1 MTVSLTCLWQWNK
14 HFIVLIF
21 CRPEH
26 SISQGAFFQTMTRE
40 ELYEKAKLLPLSPG
54 VYIMH
59 AQSGKVIYVGK
70 SKALKNRVSSYF
82 MASAKHTPKT
92 KRMVECVYDFEVYH
106 TKTELE
112 ALILENQFIK
122 QYMPRFNIKLKDSSD
137 YPYIQFTDPPWSEI
151 KLAYKRVDGGGRYFG
166 PYSSAGTAY
175 GIINTVKKT
184 FRLPTC
190 KLKFPED
197 IGRTRPCLNF
207 HMGLCIAPCIEGK
220 MTSAEFNE
228 AVEPAVRFLKGEY
241 GGLLRELE
249 EKMNAAAEELEFEK
263 AAKYRDTISDIKKI
277 GDRQHIVSSPNTDA
291 DAIGIYSDD
300 LGSAVSVLFVRGGII
315 TDREC
320 FFFPAEEILDSGTLT
335 SLLFRFYTD
344 REYIPKE
351 VLLGYDLL
359 PEDQSMLEAKFAES
373 GSVRLY
379 RPQRGD
385 KHRLVEQSEN
395 NAKNLLMHKRETEDR
410 TTKFLAGIASF
421 LGLEVLPRRIEAYDI
436 SNSGDEHTTCV
447 MTVMIDGRFVKKEYR
462 TFNIRNQGQDDYAAM
477 REAIER
483 RLGHPE
489 WDYPDLFLLDGGEG
503 HVSTI
508 KSLLDEKGVVIPV
521 FGMVKDEH
529 HKTRTLTDGEN
540 EISLMK
546 RDDLF
551 RFFYRIQ
558 EEVHNATF
566 GKMDAKRRKSVKS
579 TSLTDI
585 EGVGPK
591 TAELLLKHFGGLKK
605 IKAASFEELVAVNG
619 ISRPTAKKIFD
630 FYNSEDKE

>member
-1 MTVSLTCLWQWNK
+1 
-14 HFIVLIF
+14 
-21 CRPEH
+21 
-26 SISQGAFFQTMTRE
+26 MTRE
-40 ELYEKAKLLPLSPG
+40 ELYEKAKLLPLTPG

-92 KRMVECVYDFEVYH
+92 RRMVECVYDFEVYH

-137 YPYIQFTDPPWSEI
+137 YPYIRLTSSDWPDIE
-151 KLAYKRVDGGGRYFG
+151 LAYHRADDGSRYFG
-166 PYSSAGTAY
+166 PYSSAGVAY
-175 GIINTVKKT
+175 GIINAAKKA

-190 KLKFPED
+190 KHKFPED
-197 IGRTRPCLNF
+197 IGKNRPCLNY

-220 MTSAEFNE
+220 MTKEEYRE
-228 AVEPAVRFLKGEY
+228 AIEPAVRFLKGEY
-241 GGLLRELE
+241 SGLLKELE
-249 EKMNAAAEELEFEK
+249 AKMEKAAEELEFEK
-263 AAKYRDTISDIKKI
+263 AAKFRDTISDIKKI
-277 GDRQHIVSSPNTDA
+277 GDKQHIVASLTTDA
-291 DAIGIYSDD
+291 DAIGVYADD
-300 LGSAVSVLFVRGGII
+300 LGSAVSVLFIRGGAI

-335 SLLFRFYTD
+335 SLLFRFYTA
-344 REYIPKE
+344 REYVPKE
-351 VLLGYDLL
+351 VLLGYDLI

-373 GSVRLY
+373 GSVKLY
-379 RPQRGD
+379 KPLRGD
-385 KHRLVEQSEN
+385 KLKLVEQSEN
-395 NAKNLLMHKRETEDR
+395 NAKNLLLHKRVTEDR
-410 TTKFLAGIASF
+410 TTKFLAGIAEF
-421 LGLEVLPRRIEAYDI
+421 LQLEVLPRRIEAYDI
-436 SNSGDEHTTCV
+436 SNSGEEHTTCV
-447 MTVMIDGRFVKKEYR
+447 MTVLIDGKFVKKHYR
-462 TFNIRNQGQDDYAAM
+462 TFNIREAAQNDYAAM
-477 REAIER
+477 SEAIER

-489 WDYPDLFLLDGGEG
+489 WDYPDLILLDGGEG

-508 KSLLDEKGVVIPV
+508 NKLLAGKGIVIPV
-521 FGMVKDEH
+521 FGMIKDEH

-551 RFFYRIQ
+551 RFFYKIQ

-566 GKMDAKRRKSVKS
+566 GKMDAKRRKSVTS

-585 EGVGPK
+585 EGVGSK

-605 IKAASFEELVAVNG
+605 IKAASFEELAAIKG
-619 ISRPTAKKIFD
+619 ISRNTAKKIFD
-630 FYNSEDKE
+630 HYNSEDKQ

>member
-26 SISQGAFFQTMTRE
+26 FISQGAFFQTMTRE

-546 RDDLF
+546 RVDLF

-558 EEVHNATF
+558 EEVHNSTF

-619 ISRPTAKKIFD
+619 ISRSTAKKIFD

>member
-1 MTVSLTCLWQWNK
+1 
-14 HFIVLIF
+14 
-21 CRPEH
+21 
-26 SISQGAFFQTMTRE
+26 MTRE
-40 ELYEKAKLLPLSPG
+40 ELYEKAKLLPLTPG

-92 KRMVECVYDFEVYH
+92 RRMVECVYDFEVYH

-137 YPYIQFTDPPWSEI
+137 YPYIRLTNAPWPDI
-151 KLAYKRVDGGGRYFG
+151 DLAYRRVDDGSRYFG
-166 PYSSAGTAY
+166 PYSSAGVAY
-175 GIINTVKKT
+175 GIINTAKKT

-190 KLKFPED
+190 KHKFPED
-197 IGRTRPCLNF
+197 IGKNRPCLNY

-220 MTSAEFNE
+220 MTVEEYRESL
-228 AVEPAVRFLKGEY
+228 EPAIRFLKGEY
-241 GGLLRELE
+241 SGLLKELE
-249 EKMNAAAEELEFEK
+249 EKMEKAAEELEFEK
-263 AAKYRDTISDIKKI
+263 AAKLRDTISDIKKI
-277 GDRQHIVSSPNTDA
+277 GDKQHIVASLTTDA

-300 LGSAVSVLFVRGGII
+300 LGSAVSVLFIRGGAI

-335 SLLFRFYTD
+335 SLLFRFYTS
-344 REYIPKE
+344 REYVPKE
-351 VLLGYDLL
+351 VLLGYDLI
-359 PEDQSMLEAKFAES
+359 PEDQSMLEAKFAET
-373 GSVRLY
+373 GSVKLY
-379 RPQRGD
+379 RPMRGD
-385 KHRLVEQSEN
+385 KVRLVEQSEN
-395 NAKNLLMHKRETEDR
+395 NAKNLLLHKRVTEDR
-410 TTKFLAGIASF
+410 TTKFLAGIAEF
-421 LGLEVLPRRIEAYDI
+421 LQLEVLPRRIEAYDI
-436 SNSGDEHTTCV
+436 SNSGEEHTTCV
-447 MTVMIDGRFVKKEYR
+447 MTVLIDGKFVKKHYR
-462 TFNIRNQGQDDYAAM
+462 TFNIREAAQNDYASM
-477 REAIER
+477 HEAIER

-489 WDYPDLFLLDGGEG
+489 WDYPDLILLDGGEG

-508 KSLLDEKGVVIPV
+508 KKLLDQKGIVIPV

-551 RFFYRIQ
+551 RFFYKIQ

-566 GKMDAKRRKSVKS
+566 GKMDAKRRKSVSS

-585 EGVGPK
+585 EGVGEK
-591 TAELLLKHFGGLKK
+591 TSELLLKHFGGLKK
-605 IKAASFEELVAVNG
+605 IKAASFEELVAIKG
-619 ISRPTAKKIFD
+619 ISRNTAQKIFD
-630 FYNSEDKE
+630 FYNSEDKK